1 MLPLAR
7 LSGFALSTSTLVLGS
22 VLAFSAQAH
31 DLLEA
36 ANKEAKVI
44 LYSTTDSKAADPLI
58 AAFEAKYPSVKV
70 EFHDMN
76 STEIYN
82 RYTSEQ
88 ASGSHSADLVWSS
101 SMDSAMK
108 LASSYAADYASPEI
122 PNLPKWAVWKDA
134 AYGTTYE
141 PTVFIYNTRLIKEDE
156 VPKTHAAL
164 AKLVNDEQDRF
175 RNKVTTYDIEKSAVG
190 YMLAAEDSKVAGD
203 AYWEFIKGVGSANL
217 VLQSSTGTMMER
229 VSSGE
234 NLIGYNILGSYAEV
248 RAATDSSIGVAY
260 PEDYALVLSRI
271 AFISKRAQNPNAARV
286 FLDFMLSEEGQNV
299 LANQSQL
306 ASVRDDVEGDNDVKG
321 ITERLAGVKL
331 TPIPVDES
339 LLTFLEQKERLQFIR
354 QWRKAAGK

>member
-1 MLPLAR
+1 M
-7 LSGFALSTSTLVLGS
+7 SALSRLTQFTLSATTLMLGS
-22 VLAFSAQAH
+22 ALAFNSHAH
-31 DLLEA
+31 PLLDA
-36 ANKEAKVI
+36 AKKEAKVI

-58 AAFEAKYPSVKV
+58 KAFETKYPDVSV

-88 ASGSHSADLVWSS
+88 ASGSNSADLVWSS

-108 LASSYAADYASPEI
+108 LATQYAAQYDSPEI
-122 PNLPKWAVWKDA
+122 PKLPTWSVWNRSA
-134 AYGTTYE
+134 FGTSFE
-141 PTVFIYNTRLIKEDE
+141 PTVFIYNTRLIKEEE
-156 VPKTHAAL
+156 VPKTHADL
-164 AKLVNDEQDRF
+164 AKLVASDQDRF

-190 YMLAAEDSKVAGD
+190 YMLAAQDSKQAKE
-203 AYWEFIKGVGSANL
+203 AYWDFVKGVGSANL

-234 NLIGYNILGSYAEV
+234 NLIGYNILGSYAET
-248 RAATDSSIGVAY
+248 RAANDKSIGIAY
-260 PEDYALVLSRI
+260 PSDYSLVLSRI

-286 FLDFMLSEEGQNV
+286 FLDFMLSKEGQDV

-306 ASVRDDVEGDNDVKG
+306 ASIRDDVEGDNDVEG
-321 ITERLAGVKL
+321 ITKRLAGVKL

-339 LLTFLEQKERLQFIR
+339 LLTYLEQKERLQFIR
-354 QWRKAAGK
+354 EWRKAAGK